1 MPSRNVLKIDLPD
14 SYYHIYARGASRQ
27 EIFREPAD
35 YYVFLELFRR
45 YLSPEEIKDSAG
57 IPYAKLNEDIE
68 LLCYCLMPNHFHL
81 LVYQVND
88 RAMQRLMR
96 GVMTAYSRYFNKKYN
111 RSGGLFESRYKA
123 SRISSDEYLMHI
135 TRYIHL
141 NPKQWRDYTYS
152 SLNLYIKQNDTDWLH
167 EQRILDLF
175 SSRSAYLEFVQDY
188 EAVKESLAL
197 IKSELADDGEHIIT

>member
-57 IPYAKLNEDIE
+57 IPYVKLHEDIE
-68 LLCYCLMPNHFHL
+68 LLCYCLIPNHFHL
-81 LVYQVND
+81 LVYQIND
-88 RAMQRLMR
+88 HAMQRLMR

-123 SRISSDEYLMHI
+123 SRIGSDEYLMHI

-141 NPKQWRDYTYS
+141 NPKQWRNYAYS
-152 SLNLYIKQNDTDWLH
+152 SLPAYIKVNDLDWLNEH
-167 EQRILDLF
+167 RILELF
-175 SSRSAYLEFVQDY
+175 SSPSTYLEFVQDY

-197 IKSELADDGEHIIT
+197 IKSELADDGEDIY

>member
-1 MPSRNVLKIDLPD
+1 MPSRNVLKVDIPD

-27 EIFREPAD
+27 EIFREAAD

-57 IPYAKLNEDIE
+57 IPYTKLHDDIE

-81 LVYQVND
+81 LAYQINEH
-88 RAMQRLMR
+88 AMQRLMR
-96 GVMTAYSRYFNKKYN
+96 GVMTAYSRYFNKKYD

-141 NPKQWRDYTYS
+141 NPKRWRNYPYS
-152 SLNLYIKQNDTDWLH
+152 SLRSYVEANDTDWLQ
-167 EQRILDLF
+167 ERRIIELYK
-175 SSRSAYLEFVQDY
+175 SRASYLEFVEDY
-188 EAVKESLAL
+188 EAVKESLAM
-197 IKSELADDGEHIIT
+197 IKAELANDIEITN